1 MADISWGSECS
12 AATCW
17 QQEPEIHL
25 INEHCCCFSLSW
37 RTWQAPNGLEV
48 HQIPQG
54 RETEFP
60 ALPHDSRALCGEDSE
75 WFISQTPA
83 DTLGHV
89 HIGAVLAAEFGMAAG
104 LCIPPFRLS
113 GPGD

>member
-1 MADISWGSECS
+1 MADVSWASECS

-17 QQEPEIHL
+17 QQEPEIHW
-25 INEHCCCFSLSW
+25 INERCCCFSLSW